1 MEEIRA
7 HQLFGEWTT
16 EYWGRAV
23 TVDTDFAPDD
33 EAHKWV
39 GELVSGAL
47 AAMTNVGVE
56 VTRSGP
62 RTADE
67 KIFVTLDGQDFVARE
82 MAADSLDVAVTA
94 ILGRLD
100 AIAAAQGHRER
111 WYVCGDPVG
120 SGFFVTPEEL
130 ITSAGVDVRELD
142 IGEVWYQISSD

>member
-1 MEEIRA
+1 MEEARI
-7 HQLFGEWTT
+7 HELFSEWST

-23 TVDTDFAPDD
+23 SVDVDYAPDD
-33 EAHKWV
+33 EAQRWV
-39 GELVSGAL
+39 EELLTGAL
-47 AAMTNVGVE
+47 AAMANAGVE
-56 VTRSGP
+56 VTYSGL
-62 RTADE
+62 RTVDE
-67 KIFVTLDGQDFVARE
+67 KVFVTLGGQDFVARD
-82 MAADSLDVAVTA
+82 MAEGSLDAAVTA